1 MIAADIHKGC
11 GHYLTAAEIP
21 DLNVGHRHECLGV
34 DHKVSHARTRLQLN
48 LAKERLC
55 NAGLL
60 AKSAPST
67 KLFRKHPT
75 LFALTPEAAPN
86 KVQYLRPSGQ

>member
-1 MIAADIHKGC
+1 LAPLPDEVRRILAALPELQG
-11 GHYLTAAEIP
+11 G
-21 DLNVGHRHECLGV
+21 GRM
-34 DHKVSHARTRLQLN
+34 QLN

-67 KLFRKHPT
+67 KLFRKHPA
-75 LFALTPEAAPN
+75 LFTLTPEEAPN
-86 KVQYLRPSGQ
+86 KVQYLRAA

>member
-1 MIAADIHKGC
+1 MRG
-11 GHYLTAAEIP
+11 GLQSRQLQP
-21 DLNVGHRHECLGV
+21 GLGQR
-34 DHKVSHARTRLQLN
+34 HARGGRLQLN

-67 KLFRKHPT
+67 KLFRKHPG
-75 LFALTPEAAPN
+75 LFALTPESAPN
-86 KVQYLRPSGQ
+86 KVEFLGSAGE